1 MTRRKPVNFQK
12 PLETSGLVG
21 DLYPEPLLISIE
33 LSRSYIELSSDERDD
48 ALALHRESVVIDA
61 SIVAFINYVG
71 EDIWIDDVLK
81 GGLTA
86 TNVTVCMGR
95 AFNDALTELGEY
107 HDWAEKK
114 KDKTLIAFKASDIE
128 KAKKEGRHAIILGPQ
143 DSSFLEGNLRFH
155 TVARDWGIRIIQLT
169 YNSRNEAGDGCTER
183 CDAGLSNYGV
193 MLVGEMNRQGVLIDL
208 SHTGDTSVMEAIET
222 SRDPVIFTHV
232 IPRSSTPKE
241 MGGYAAWM
249 SSGPYGGFLRYS
261 QQRGKTDEALQ
272 ACAEKGGVVGVTP
285 YFAKK
290 AGDSTLTDDLMDQM
304 DATVDLV
311 GADHVGFGSDLDF
324 RNSVTRAAHI
334 WKHPDRI
341 DVDYFTPMDKSWGY
355 GWLEHM
361 PNLTMGLV
369 ARGYSDQEIR
379 GILGG
384 NFLRLFKKVWGG

>member
-1 MTRRKPVNFQK
+1 MLGQ
-12 PLETSGLVG
+12 VG
-21 DLYPEPLLISIE
+21 DLYPETFLISIH
-33 LSRSYIELSSDERDD
+33 LSRSYIELSNDERDH

-86 TNVTVCMGR
+86 TNATVCMGR

-107 HDWAEKK
+107 HEWAEKK
-114 KDKTLIAFKASDIE
+114 KEKALIAFKASDIE

-143 DSSFLEGNLRFH
+143 DSSFLEGNLRFLE
-155 TVARDWGIRIIQLT
+155 VARDWGIRIIQLT

-193 MLVGEMNRQGVLIDL
+193 KLVEEMNRQGILIDL

-222 SRDPVIFTHV
+222 SRDPVSFTHV
-232 IPRSSTPKE
+232 IPRSSTPRE

-249 SSGPYGGFLRYS
+249 SSGPYGEFLRYS
-261 QQRGKTDEALQ
+261 QQRGKTDDALQ
-272 ACAEKGGVVGVTP
+272 ACAEKGGVIGVTP

-290 AGDSTLTDDLMDQM
+290 TGDSTLTDDLMDQV

-311 GADHVGFGSDLDF
+311 GASHVGFGSDLDF

-341 DVDYFTPMDKSWGY
+341 DVDYFTPMDASWGY

-361 PNLTMGLV
+361 PNLTKGLV
-369 ARGYSDQEIR
+369 ARGYSDQEVN

-384 NFLRLFKKVWGG
+384 NFLRLFKKVWRG